1 MSLCTSLFGV
11 DFEKSFDRSRVGIG
25 QENLCL
31 ELSEVLVLEQV

>member
-1 MSLCTSLFGV
+1 MSLCTSLLGV
-11 DFEKSFDRSRVGIG
+11 DFEKSFDRSRVGAG